1 MNTDKAPAH
10 LEIRL
15 GSQDGG
21 DTGQGK
27 GGTQKFLQLRFTHYM
42 ETGQSKLDV
51 PSSNPGAPAIL
62 IFTPSSSNHQWSPV
76 E

>member
-1 MNTDKAPAH
+1 MSTDKAPAH
-10 LEIRL
+10 LEVRL
-15 GSQDGG
+15 GSQDSG

-42 ETGQSKLDV
+42 EAGQSKLDV
-51 PSSNPGAPAIL
+51 PNLGAPAIL
-62 IFTPSSSNHQWSPV
+62 IFKFSSSYHQWGPV

>member
-1 MNTDKAPAH
+1 MSIDKALAH

-15 GSQDGG
+15 GSQDSG
-21 DTGQGK
+21 DTGQGT

-51 PSSNPGAPAIL
+51 QNPGAPAIL
-62 IFTPSSSNHQWSPV
+62 ISNPSSSYHQWGPV
-76 E
+76 EYV

>member
-1 MNTDKAPAH
+1 MSTDKTPAH
-10 LEIRL
+10 LEVRL
-15 GSQDGG
+15 GSQDSG

-27 GGTQKFLQLRFTHYM
+27 GGTQMFLQLRFTHYM

-51 PSSNPGAPAIL
+51 PGSNPGAPAIL
-62 IFTPSSSNHQWSPV
+62 IFKFSSSYHQWGPV